1 MEISTIADV
10 KLVGRSIAEDWPVD
24 SSLRESVVS
33 KLLDIVVGPDE
44 KLAVAASRVLLAADA
59 LNIKKRI
66 ELEKIAQAEQER
78 KRQLIEYA
86 VKLGLVNNVI
96 DGTGR
101 MDSESSEG

>member
-1 MEISTIADV
+1 MEISTIADI

-24 SSLRESVVS
+24 SSLRESVVT

-44 KLAVAASRVLLAADA
+44 KLSVAAARVLLAADA

-96 DGTGR
+96 DGTSR
-101 MDSESSEG
+101 MDSESSES